1 MFRRLLGKLLVNAI
15 VKLVCAVLKPVPVL
29 GTAAQIIAFAM

>member
-1 MFRRLLGKLLVNAI
+1 MFRRLLGKLLMNAL
-15 VKLVCAVLKPVPVL
+15 VKAVCAVLRPVPVL

>member
-1 MFRRLLGKLLVNAI
+1 MFRRLLVKMLVSAL
-15 VKLVCAVLKPVPVL
+15 VKLVCAVLRPVPVL